1 MYKIFSIAGLIATT
15 ALSGQAPSQKAFA
28 QSGGNTVLD
37 LAVKTPGIRS
47 PGASQLGGVNL
58 TVRGRN
64 ALGESGSGGVTIDGI
79 LMSTPAALTR
89 IIPDLQSIE
98 ILKGPQG
105 RGAPVAAFAITT
117 RRPDNTV
124 QGSAHVSGGNGDAYA
139 VQGAVSGPLM
149 QDKVWFG
156 LTAAARD
163 DDGFQRNSF
172 IDAKNVDGAT
182 DHDIGGRIVLQ
193 LDAATLDLKTHW
205 GRTSAGDSAFDS
217 AFALPIFAQ
226 FLNRPQFNENIN
238 DHIFS
243 FRSNIRPSHHQR
255 AIDVSAK
262 WDQDLSWGRLSAWAL
277 YSDVNN
283 DLLMDGA
290 AGIFGTFNDQAHC
303 RLSTATQFA
312 AGRTL
317 SPPQNL
323 SATPE
328 GSLFGLAT
336 STSCDGTH
344 YQVRDQ
350 SDVSAEVRLTSPAD
364 VKFQWALGGSVQH
377 MRRHV
382 GVNVGIDQG
391 NGAARALFVPVTGT
405 NPTEQ
410 LFDDRFT
417 TYAYAAFVDL
427 TYNVFRDLDAA
438 AALRF
443 ESEHHRV
450 HNRVPTGVSART
462 LSYTPGGPFF
472 GGAPLNPA
480 LDPASNLTGRIPDQ
494 SGTFGQLVP
503 KVGVTWTGI
512 DGVVIYADWGVGFKP
527 GGFNNLGTAAA
538 IDIFLNDAIN
548 AGLGIADRFAEEHS
562 NAFEG
567 GFRAHFFGGRIELS
581 GAGYYSRVKDAQ
593 FAELIAGPFGMVR
606 AVNAIDK
613 MRIAGGELDASVQI
627 LNGLSVFAGGNLQ
640 SSKILAMAS
649 RPDAVGNGVPYVA
662 DYSING
668 GAQVTL
674 PMTSA
679 ISFFG
684 STDFSLTGPMAFHAI
699 QCQNRPTTFNVVG
712 NTCGTIRKTIVTV
725 DLRAGFSTAA
735 WTIAAYAKNL
745 ANSRHVAEAIV
756 MPEVG
761 LSLVR
766 PADLR
771 RMGLD
776 LSYKF

>member
-1 MYKIFSIAGLIATT
+1 MNKFIPIASLIATT
-15 ALSGQAPSQKAFA
+15 ALSGQALSQKAFA
-28 QSGGNTVLD
+28 QPAGNTVLEI
-37 LAVKTPGIRS
+37 AVRTPGIRS
-47 PGASQLGGVNL
+47 AGTSQLGGVNL

-64 ALGESGSGGVTIDGI
+64 ALGESGSGGVSIDGI
-79 LMSTPAALTR
+79 LMNSPAALTR
-89 IIPDLQSIE
+89 IIPDLQSVE

-105 RGAPVAAFAITT
+105 RGAPAAAFAVTT
-117 RRPDNTV
+117 RRPDNTI
-124 QGSAHVSGGNGDAYA
+124 QGAAHASGGNGLAYA
-139 VQGAVSGPLM
+139 VQGSIAGPLVR
-149 QDKVWFG
+149 DKVLFG
-156 LTAAARD
+156 LTASARG
-163 DDGFQRNSF
+163 DDGFQRNGF
-172 IDAKNVDGAT
+172 IGTKNVDGAT
-182 DHDIGGRIVLQ
+182 DYDFGGRILLQ
-193 LDAATLDLKTHW
+193 FDASTLDLKTHW
-205 GRTSAGDSAFDS
+205 GRTSAGDSAFDI

-226 FLNRPQFNENIN
+226 FLKRPQFNENIN
-238 DHIFS
+238 DHIFAV
-243 FRSNIRPSHHQR
+243 RSNIQPSHHQQ
-255 AIDVSAK
+255 AIDLSAK
-262 WDQDLSWGRLSAWAL
+262 WDQDMSWGLLSAWAL

-290 AGIFGTFNDQAHC
+290 AGIFGTFNDEARC
-303 RLSTATQFA
+303 RASTATQFA

-336 STSCDGTH
+336 STACDGTH

-350 SDVSAEVRLTSPAD
+350 RGVSAEVRLTSPAD
-364 VKFQWALGGSVQH
+364 AKLRWAVGGSVQH

-391 NGAARALFVPVTGT
+391 SGAARALFVPATGT

-417 TYAYAAFVDL
+417 TGAYAAFVEL
-427 TYNVFRDLDAA
+427 TYDVFRDLAVAA
-438 AALRF
+438 AMRY
-443 ESEHHRV
+443 ETEHHHV
-450 HNRVPTGVSART
+450 HNRVPVGVFART
-462 LSYTPGGPFF
+462 LSYTPGGPFV

-480 LDPASNLTGRIPDQ
+480 LDPATNLTGRIPDQ
-494 SGTFGQLVP
+494 SGTFGQFVP
-503 KVGVTWTGI
+503 KVGVTWTGV
-512 DGVVIYADWGVGFKP
+512 DNLVLYTNWGIGFKP
-527 GGFNNLGTAAA
+527 GGFNSLGTAAA
-538 IDIFLNDAIN
+538 ADIFLNDAIN
-548 AGLGIADRFAEEHS
+548 AGLGITDRFTEEHS
-562 NAFEG
+562 SAVAG
-567 GFRAHFFGGRIELS
+567 GFRAHIFGGRITLS
-581 GAGYYSRVKDAQ
+581 GAGYYTRVKNAQ
-593 FAELIAGPFGMVR
+593 FPELIAGPFGMLR
-606 AVNAIDK
+606 AVNTIDK
-613 MRIAGGELDASVQI
+613 MRIAGGETDVSVQI
-627 LNGLSVFAGGNLQ
+627 LDGLSVFAGANLQ

-649 RPDAVGNGVPYVA
+649 RPDSIGNQLPYVA

-684 STDFSLTGPMAFHAI
+684 STDFSLTGPTAFHAI
-699 QCQNRPTTFNVVG
+699 QCQNRPTTFSVVG

-725 DLRAGFSTAA
+725 DLSAGVRTEA
-735 WTIAAYAKNL
+735 WTIAAYVKNV

-776 LSYKF
+776 LTYAF